1 MSNSDQKMSHAM
13 QASELRSLTKSRFK
27 LALECP
33 TKLFY
38 TRKQTYHDRSKND
51 DFMRALAEGG
61 HQVGALAQAYYPGG
75 VLVKT
80 LELKNA
86 LEATDALLQR
96 HDVIIY
102 EAAFQYGNL
111 LVRTDLLI
119 KKGDE
124 VRLIE
129 VKAKSCTPQ
138 TEFLSEDGA
147 LISEWSSYL
156 CDVAFQEYVIRNA
169 KPKLKVRPFLMCA
182 DKSKMATVDG
192 LNRRFQISRDKENRS
207 HVKIIGDVELGS
219 LGDPLLHEFDV
230 SEVVERIQSGDLFTT
245 PLDDVQLALYK
256 TLPGVIVGGSP
267 RSSFEQTIFYFANC
281 YYNDLRIQPRID
293 VKCQNCQFHAGVEER
308 AKGLKC
314 GFRECWQQAA
324 RFNDNDFERPMVL
337 DIWNWRGRSKRIAS
351 GTYFQSELK
360 AESFPKEH
368 RKPDGE
374 LTAQGRQWLQI
385 QMSAGL
391 GEGAFLARD
400 WLQAQL
406 ANWQYP
412 LHFIDFETS
421 VAAIPFHIGRRP
433 YEQIAFQFSHHRVD
447 ADGVISHAGEWILA
461 APGEFPNFEFI
472 RALKLEL
479 SQDNGTIFRYADHE
493 NTVLNQIRLQLLES
507 TEPDRVALVKF
518 IESITHPTKSAIEAG
533 HSFTPGRREIVDLRK
548 IVIGGYYHSLL
559 KGSNSIK
566 AVLPAILNSSTYLKQ
581 KYAEP
586 IYGDTISSKNFT
598 KLTLVKLD
606 ECGQVLSPYLELL
619 PVIRELDSNL
629 VSQELLYSDQETI
642 KEGGAASVAYGR
654 IQYTEMVEAE
664 RESVRKA
671 LLRYCEIDTMA
682 MVLIWE
688 YLMSELFQPL
698 KANIK
703 N

>member
-1 MSNSDQKMSHAM
+1 MPNSDQKLSHTM
-13 QASELRSLTKSRFK
+13 KASEPRTLTKSRFK

-38 TRKQTYHDRSKND
+38 TRKPAYHDRSQSD
-51 DFMRALAEGG
+51 DFMRALADGG

-86 LEATDALLQR
+86 LEETDALLQR

-138 TEFLSEDGA
+138 TEFLNEDGS

-182 DKSKMATVDG
+182 DKSKVATVDG
-192 LNRRFQISRDKENRS
+192 LNRRFQISRDEENRS
-207 HVKIIGDVELGS
+207 QVEIIGAVDLGS
-219 LGDPLLHEFDV
+219 LGAPLLHEFDI
-230 SEVVERIQSGDLFTT
+230 SEVVKSIQSGHLFKT
-245 PLDDVQLALYK
+245 PLDAVELALFK
-256 TLPGVIVGGSP
+256 TLPGVTLGGSP

-281 YYNDLRIQPRID
+281 YYSDSRIRPRID
-293 VKCQNCQFHAGVEER
+293 VKCQKCQFHAGVEER
-308 AKGLKC
+308 AAGLKC
-314 GFRECWQQAA
+314 GFRECWKQAA
-324 RFNDNDFERPMVL
+324 RFKKNDFERPMVL
-337 DIWNWRGRSKRIAS
+337 DIWNWRGRSSMIAA
-351 GTYFQSELK
+351 GIYFQSELK
-360 AESFPKEH
+360 VESFSKDH
-368 RKPDGE
+368 RKPDGA
-374 LTAQGRQWLQI
+374 LTAQGRQWQQI

-400 WLQAQL
+400 WLRAQL

-472 RALKLEL
+472 RTLMLEL

-493 NTVLNQIRLQLLES
+493 NIVLNQIRLQLLES
-507 TEPDRVALVKF
+507 TEPDRGALVKF
-518 IESITHPTKSAIEAG
+518 IESITHPIKSAVEAG
-533 HSFTPGRREIVDLRK
+533 HSFTPGGREIVDLRK
-548 IVIGGYYHSLL
+548 IVLGGYYHPLL

-566 AVLPAILNSSTYLKQ
+566 AVLPVILNSSTYLKQ

-586 IYGDTISSKNFT
+586 IYGDAISSKNFT
-598 KLTLVKLD
+598 KLALVKLD
-606 ECGQVLSPYLELL
+606 ECGQVLSPYHQLL
-619 PVIRELDSNL
+619 PVISALDSHL
-629 VSQELLYSDQETI
+629 VSQELLYTDQETI

-682 MVLIWE
+682 MVIIWE
-688 YLMSELFQPL
+688 YLMSELALPQN
-698 KANIK
+698 ANI
-703 N
+703 